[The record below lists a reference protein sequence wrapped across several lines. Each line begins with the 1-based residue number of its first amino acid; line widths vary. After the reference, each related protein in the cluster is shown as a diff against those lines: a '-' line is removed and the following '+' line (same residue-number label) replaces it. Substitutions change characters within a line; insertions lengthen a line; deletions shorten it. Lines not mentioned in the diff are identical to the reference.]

1 MGYKNVMYGSDYP
14 RMKGTFGHTQD
25 TLKGRFDGV
34 SDETR
39 LRITQRTFYELFPD
53 VPPIPAEND

>member
-14 RMKGTFGHTQD
+14 RIEGTFGHTQD

-34 SDETR
+34 SDETLTAHHSGHV
-39 LRITQRTFYELFPD
+39 LRTVSRCAAHPGR
-53 VPPIPAEND
+53 ND